1 MKNPFLPQRAS
12 GKAEADDQF
21 VGAYIPFEDAEKL
34 ILVSLFKAVPK
45 VFVIQTAI
53 SLYLKEAETKD
64 IVTALTARSRIEW
77 QNRLIEN
84 DGKEGWATSVEKE
97 KKYQTYKLELREYL
111 RTTVRLSS
119 IFTAQIIDNI

>member
-1 MKNPFLPQRAS
+1 MKNPFLVTRAS

-53 SLYLKEAETKD
+53 SLYLKEAKTKD